1 MSPVTIVIFGIT
13 GDLARRKLIPDLWNL
28 FISGNLPERF
38 SIIGFARR
46 EWSDDDLKKYA
57 EDILKEKNSGT
68 LTVGIKDFV
77 ANFSYV
83 SGDLGKEEFYKALA
97 DKLLEIDKKS
107 GVCRAKLFHLSVPP
121 EMYETIFEQMS
132 KSGLS
137 DICAGN
143 GGWTRVLVEK
153 PFGSDIHTA
162 EKLDQK
168 MVALFKEN
176 QIFRVDHYMGKESMQ
191 NILAFRFSN
200 SFLEHLW
207 SSQFIER
214 LNIRLWEKIG
224 IEGRG
229 AFYDQIGAL
238 RDVGQNHML
247 QMLAFIAME
256 GPGVFEAEAMR
267 QSRAKVLSEFRLI
280 GKKEIEKFVK
290 RGQYQGY
297 LEEPSVSLDSK
308 TETYFRVEAHIENE
322 RWKGVPFYLES
333 GKRLGKS
340 AVEIEVVFRKKDSYL
355 CPPNAGH
362 VSQNTIVF
370 RIQPDEGIDISFWTK
385 RPGFEMKLDPK
396 TLSFSREKSG
406 DAKKAPDAY
415 ERIIFDCIAGDQ
427 TLFAGAEEVAAS
439 WKFIAPIIENW
450 DSLPLLKY
458 KQDWIPKKM
467 D

>member
-1 MSPVTIVIFGIT
+1 MKKTKNLMYPVTIVIFGIT

-28 FISGNLPERF
+28 FISGNLPEKF

-121 EMYETIFEQMS
+121 EMYETIFE
-132 KSGLS
+132 
-137 DICAGN
+137 
-143 GGWTRVLVEK
+143 
-153 PFGSDIHTA
+153 
-162 EKLDQK
+162 
-168 MVALFKEN
+168 
-176 QIFRVDHYMGKESMQ
+176 
-191 NILAFRFSN
+191 
-200 SFLEHLW
+200 
-207 SSQFIER
+207 
-214 LNIRLWEKIG
+214 
-224 IEGRG
+224 
-229 AFYDQIGAL
+229 QIGAL

-340 AVEIEVVFRKKDSYL
+340 AVEIEVVFRKKDSFL

-362 VSQNTIVF
+362 ISQNTIVF